1 MDPFVWSDELALAA
15 QDHCE
20 DLGMTGGTRHEGSN
34 GLMPYHRIKM
44 YGKASGKI
52 GESLAFGDLDGKE
65 YIMRLFIDDGVRAR
79 LHRKNI

>member
-1 MDPFVWSDELALAA
+1 MGE
-15 QDHCE
+15 Q
-20 DLGMTGGTRHEGSN
+20 GKTTHEGSN

-44 YGKASGKI
+44 YGKVSGKI

-65 YIMRLFIDDGVRAR
+65 YIMRLFIDDGVSGR